1 MMRRELRKDAHSM
14 KARGII
20 IALLGIW
27 LIIAAIWRFV
37 PVLEIWSD
45 LMPGVVT
52 AILGFSLVGLR
63 PGNGWVAGIA
73 GLWMIVSAF
82 IPGLHAGSAILI
94 NNIVTGLVMMV
105 AGFTVPGSPRNEE
118 PSVKAA

>member
-1 MMRRELRKDAHSM
+1 M

-82 IPGLHAGSAILI
+82 IPGFHAGSAILI

-105 AGFTVPGSPRNEE
+105 AGFTVPGSPREEE